1 MYTDT
6 NPSITSYI
14 NELENSLFAD
24 IEEDIAIRPPEY
36 LSNSDYEQLEHMNND
51 EDITFEN
58 DSQDRNTNWN
68 FYNQIADHNANRD
81 RPPRHRSQS
90 FVNAPT
96 WQDTRNFFPGT
107 ICNLCLKPAF

>member
-1 MYTDT
+1 MSTET

-36 LSNSDYEQLEHMNND
+36 LSNRDYEQLERINND
-51 EDITFEN
+51 EDVTFEN

-81 RPPRHRSQS
+81 IPP
-90 FVNAPT
+90 
-96 WQDTRNFFPGT
+96 
-107 ICNLCLKPAF
+107 